1 MFHESAFRTSTLF
14 KYFTNH
20 RFKPK
25 QPCSTDNRFTMKHFC
40 VCSTNHIYLWE
51 MKAVDNKN
59 EKRKWQVAFR
69 RFVLEGS
76 PSEQYAPYFGLHRKA
91 LIEWF
96 ESQFTGIQNW
106 ENFGSN
112 WQFEH
117 VIPVSMFDTSLESE
131 LKLCWSYLNIRVAS
145 LEGDVSLTDLSFA
158 KAYFEKLYTQTGFPE
173 VVKFLT
179 KIESITKNKNL
190 GLTNK
195 QLDFIQ
201 SNMKD
206 LQAIPGFTKE
216 EYAQYLET
224 ESAQAILTEREI
236 LKKFG

>member
-1 MFHESAFRTSTLF
+1 
-14 KYFTNH
+14 
-20 RFKPK
+20 
-25 QPCSTDNRFTMKHFC
+25 MKG
-40 VCSTNHIYLWE
+40 
-51 MKAVDNKN
+51 VDNKN

-76 PSEQYAPYFGLHRKA
+76 PSGQYAPYFGLHRKA
-91 LIEWF
+91 LREWF
-96 ESQFTGIQNW
+96 ESQFTGSQSW
-106 ENFGSN
+106 ENFGTA

-117 VIPVSMFDTSLESE
+117 VIPISLFDTSLESE

-145 LEGDVSLTDLSFA
+145 LEEDGSLTDLSFA
-158 KAYFEKLYTQTGFPE
+158 KAYFEKLYAETGFPE
-173 VVKFLT
+173 VVKFLS
-179 KIESITKNKNL
+179 KIESITNNKNL

>member
-1 MFHESAFRTSTLF
+1 
-14 KYFTNH
+14 
-20 RFKPK
+20 
-25 QPCSTDNRFTMKHFC
+25 MKG
-40 VCSTNHIYLWE
+40 
-51 MKAVDNKN
+51 VDNKN

-91 LIEWF
+91 LREWF
-96 ESQFTGIQNW
+96 ESQFTGSQNW
-106 ENFGSN
+106 ENFGPV

-117 VIPVSMFDTSLESE
+117 VIPVSLFDTSLESE

-145 LEGDVSLTDLSFA
+145 LEEDGSLTDLSFA
-158 KAYFEKLYTQTGFPE
+158 KAYFEKLYAETGFPE
-173 VVKFLT
+173 VVKFLS
-179 KIESITKNKNL
+179 KIESITNNKNL

>member
-1 MFHESAFRTSTLF
+1 
-14 KYFTNH
+14 
-20 RFKPK
+20 
-25 QPCSTDNRFTMKHFC
+25 MKG
-40 VCSTNHIYLWE
+40 TE
-51 MKAVDNKN
+51 NKN

-91 LIEWF
+91 LREWF
-96 ESQFTGIQNW
+96 ESQFTGVQSW
-106 ENFGSN
+106 ENFGIS

-117 VIPVSMFDTSLESE
+117 VIPVSFFDISEEGE
-131 LKLCWSYLNIRVAS
+131 LKLCWNYLNIKVAS
-145 LEGDVSLTDLSFA
+145 LEGNGNFADLTFA
-158 KAYFEKLYTQTGFPE
+158 KAYFEKLYACTGFSE
-173 VVKFLT
+173 AVKFIA
-179 KIESITKNKNL
+179 KIESITNNNSLNL
-190 GLTNK
+190 TEK
-195 QLDFIQ
+195 QLAFIQ

-206 LQAIPGFTKE
+206 LVAIPGFTKE